1 MNSKLFFDAN
11 KIVIDYSKSLR
22 KKQTDAEKLLW
33 SNLRNRKLNGYK
45 FRRQHAIKSYIV
57 DFYCAEKMLSIEV
70 DGEIH
75 LKKEQIE
82 YDKNRTEEL
91 NLLEIKEIRFTNE
104 EIDKNISLVLK
115 KISIE
120 LEKSNRYNFKN
131 EPPI

>member
-115 KISIE
+115 KILIE
-120 LEKSNRYNFKN
+120 LEKR
-131 EPPI
+131 

>member
-115 KISIE
+115 KNLIE
-120 LEKSNRYNFKN
+120 LEKK
-131 EPPI
+131 

>member
-115 KISIE
+115 KILIE
-120 LEKSNRYNFKN
+120 LEKK
-131 EPPI
+131 

>member
-1 MNSKLFFDAN
+1 MQFF
-11 KIVIDYSKSLR
+11 K
-22 KKQTDAEKLLW
+22 
-33 SNLRNRKLNGYK
+33 KLNGYK

-115 KISIE
+115 KILIE
-120 LEKSNRYNFKN
+120 LEKK
-131 EPPI
+131 

>member
-115 KISIE
+115 KILIE
-120 LEKSNRYNFKN
+120 LEKESKRKK
-131 EPPI
+131 ILKRD

>member
-57 DFYCAEKMLSIEV
+57 DFYCAEKMLFIEV

-75 LKKEQIE
+75 LKEEQIE

-115 KISIE
+115 KILIE
-120 LEKSNRYNFKN
+120 LEKK
-131 EPPI
+131 

>member
-104 EIDKNISLVLK
+104 EIDKNISLVFK
-115 KISIE
+115 KILIE
-120 LEKSNRYNFKN
+120 LEKK
-131 EPPI
+131 